1 MANLA
6 DEYGTD
12 VEIYIKALTTTIHA
26 DTPTGA
32 PAGLHDLLEQLG
44 LERHEYPTGE
54 PLYIWHTVPD
64 HLGAEEQKHL
74 ANRAIPALL
83 LAGYTVNCDPEV
95 FDEAL
100 YQQAVHRL
108 QARAAR
114 PAPAATGA
122 RQSPL
127 ALRTGPPH
135 PRKPGR
141 PRHHAGAAHP
151 RPIPR
156 RNP

>member
-1 MANLA
+1 
-6 DEYGTD
+6 
-12 VEIYIKALTTTIHA
+12 
-26 DTPTGA
+26 
-32 PAGLHDLLEQLG
+32 
-44 LERHEYPTGE
+44 ERHEYPTGE
-54 PLYIWHTVPD
+54 PLYVWHTVPD

-83 LAGYTVNCDPEV
+83 MAGYTVNCDPEV

-114 PAPAATGA
+114 PAPQQPAPASPPSPPAGA
-122 RQSPL
+122 PPPAPPGPPRPPAPGPRQSPL

-135 PRKPGR
+135 PVSPGG
-141 PRHHAGAAHP
+141 PGTTPGPPTP